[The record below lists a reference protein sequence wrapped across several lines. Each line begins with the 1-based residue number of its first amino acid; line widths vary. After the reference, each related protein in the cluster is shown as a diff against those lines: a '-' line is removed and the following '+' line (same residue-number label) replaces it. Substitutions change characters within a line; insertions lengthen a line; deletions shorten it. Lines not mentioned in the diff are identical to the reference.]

1 MSATNKT
8 LNYELP
14 IFIDTDK
21 PSWLGDWNGAMTKI
35 DNSIKTVDGVAESG
49 VTTANEAL
57 TTAEGAVT
65 TAGNALTASGEA
77 KDSATNAISVANNAS
92 LLAGGAVDNA
102 NEAKAVSEATNQAL
116 NDYIKS
122 MKFTTLAGAPV
133 TGSKYSS
140 EVIINEIFCHIKSI
154 LSSSNI
160 KTMEKET
167 VVLGEYTYYYI
178 SFNTFTG
185 NIFNLPVHTPN
196 TSTGIIHIGYSY
208 GIIPTTDGS
217 NFLGYIAIRA
227 SFNGSLTSLGL
238 WIEQNEFNSIK
249 DSVNCTS
256 DDFFLLPAKGRLVY

>member
-35 DNSIKTVDGVAESG
+35 DNSIKTVDGVAKSS

-102 NEAKAVSEATNQAL
+102 NEAKAVSEATNRAL
-116 NDYIKS
+116 NDYVMS

-133 TGSKYSS
+133 TGSKYPS

-154 LSSSNI
+154 LSTSDI
-160 KTMEKET
+160 KTMGKET

-178 SFNTFTG
+178 PFNTFTG

-196 TSTGIIHIGYSY
+196 TSSGIIHIGYSY
-208 GIIPTTDGS
+208 GIIPTTEGS
-217 NFLGYIAIRA
+217 NFSGYTAIRA
-227 SFNGSLTSLGL
+227 SFNGSLTNLGL
-238 WIEQNEFNSIK
+238 WIEQNEFNSIRN
-249 DSVNCTS
+249 SVNCTS
-256 DDFFLLPAKGRLVY
+256 DDFLLLPVKDRLIG

>member
-8 LNYELP
+8 LTYELP

-65 TAGNALTASGEA
+65 TANNALTASGEA

-102 NEAKAVSEATNQAL
+102 NEAKAVSEATNRAL
-116 NDYIKS
+116 NDYIKN
-122 MKFTTLAGAPV
+122 MKFRTLAGAPV
-133 TGSKYSS
+133 TGSNYPS
-140 EVIINEIFCHIKSI
+140 EVIINEFFCHVKSI

-167 VVLGEYTYYYI
+167 IVIGDYTYYYI
-178 SFNTFTG
+178 SFSTFTG

-196 TSTGIIHIGYSY
+196 SSSGIVHIGYSY
-208 GIIPTTDGS
+208 GVIPTTDGS
-217 NFLGYIAIRA
+217 NLPGYTTVRA
-227 SFNGSLTSLGL
+227 AFNGSLTSLGM
-238 WIEQNEFNSIK
+238 WIEQSEFDSIK
-249 DSVNCTS
+249 DRVTSTS
-256 DDFFLLPAKGRLVY
+256 DDFFLLPANGRLIG

>member
-21 PSWLGDWNGAMTKI
+21 PSWLGDWNGTMTKI

-102 NEAKAVSEATNQAL
+102 NEAKAVSEATNRAL

-122 MKFTTLAGAPV
+122 MKFTTLTGAPV
-133 TGSKYSS
+133 TGSKYPT

-167 VVLGEYTYYYI
+167 IVLGEYTYYYI

-185 NIFNLPVHTPN
+185 NIFNLPIHTPN
-196 TSTGIIHIGYSY
+196 TSAGIIHIGYSY

-217 NFLGYIAIRA
+217 NFPGYTAIRA

-249 DSVNCTS
+249 DRVSCTS
-256 DDFFLLPAKGRLVY
+256 DDFFLLPAKGRLIG

>member
-35 DNSIKTVDGVAESG
+35 DNSIKTIDGVAESG

-65 TAGNALTASGEA
+65 TANNALTASGEA

-102 NEAKAVSEATNQAL
+102 NEAKAVSEATNRAL
-116 NDYIKS
+116 NDYIKR

-133 TGSKYSS
+133 TGSKYPS

-154 LSSSNI
+154 LSTSNI

-167 VVLGEYTYYYI
+167 IVLGEYTYYYI

-196 TSTGIIHIGYSY
+196 TYAGIIHIGYSY
-208 GIIPTTDGS
+208 GIIPTTEGS
-217 NFLGYIAIRA
+217 NFPGYTAIRA

-238 WIEQNEFNSIK
+238 WIEQNEFNSIRN
-249 DSVNCTS
+249 SVNCTS
-256 DDFFLLPAKGRLVY
+256 DDFFLLPAKGRLIG